1 MHKIVPGDMEKY
13 IVKLL
18 RNPLYPKLMVQNQK
32 KITKQSSLSQN
43 NDTKQKNKQTKKKK
57 NRLKLEEKH
66 T

>member
-43 NDTKQKNKQTKKKK
+43 NDTKQKNKQTNKKK

>member
-18 RNPLYPKLMVQNQK
+18 RNNPLYPKVMVKNK
-32 KITKQSSLSQN
+32 KKLR
-43 NDTKQKNKQTKKKK
+43 NDPLYPKIMIQNKQTNKK

>member
-18 RNPLYPKLMVQNQK
+18 RNNPLYPKLMVQNQK

-43 NDTKQKNKQTKKKK
+43 NDTKQKNKQKNKKKID
-57 NRLKLEEKH
+57 
-66 T
+66 

>member
-18 RNPLYPKLMVQNQK
+18 WNPLYPKLMVQNQK

-43 NDTKQKNKQTKKKK
+43 NDTKQKNKQTNKKK